1 MHVLIGHSCKQHKIK
16 HCRKE
21 FEGCRNYGNY
31 RKPIEIEARENG
43 RTKHHRKKTM
53 NNEKQRTQE
62 IGYKPPQNPLKMLPN
77 KRPSGGSSG
86 LYVSPVPQSFG
97 LKQRTQEDQP
107 NRAKKNLVQTQ

>member
-1 MHVLIGHSCKQHKIK
+1 MHVLIGHSYKQLEIK
-16 HCRKE
+16 HRRKE
-21 FEGCRNYGNY
+21 FKAAGTTVTIGNQSKLKLEKMEGQNITE
-31 RKPIEIEARENG
+31 RKP
-43 RTKHHRKKTM
+43 RTMKK
-53 NNEKQRTQE
+53 KRTQE
-62 IGYKPPQNPLKMLPN
+62 LGYKPPQNPLKMLPN